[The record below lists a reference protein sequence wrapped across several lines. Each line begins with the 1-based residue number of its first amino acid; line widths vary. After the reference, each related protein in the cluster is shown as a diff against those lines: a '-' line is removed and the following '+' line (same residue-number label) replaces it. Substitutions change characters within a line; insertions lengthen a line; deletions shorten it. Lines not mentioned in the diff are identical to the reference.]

1 MLRVMHAT
9 TKGDIKEP
17 KEELFHLQE
26 EFREEELG
34 MCIVGKLDSLP
45 CSIITGISSTYTFL
59 TAYN

>member
-1 MLRVMHAT
+1 MHAT
-9 TKGDIKEP
+9 TKGDTKKP

-45 CSIITGISSTYTFL
+45 FSIITGVSSTYTFL